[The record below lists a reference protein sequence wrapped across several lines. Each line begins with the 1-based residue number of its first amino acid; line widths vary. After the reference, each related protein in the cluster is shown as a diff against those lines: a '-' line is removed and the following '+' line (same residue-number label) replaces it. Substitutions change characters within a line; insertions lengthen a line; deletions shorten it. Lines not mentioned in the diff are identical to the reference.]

1 MNLDKKYETYFYPK
15 IKKPIDEIFDTVTHI
30 LNSQGKQ
37 AAITYI
43 NKQLTLEGLT
53 KEVKT
58 LHSTVGVRQAN
69 IITRSLKQ
77 DERKSII
84 RLPKGEY
91 KSWTNKDGS
100 FSQMFIPE
108 TKEGGSFGLNSQ
120 WINWITNYLRNHLI
134 QNITFKVA
142 ETTKDFLLN
151 VLNKSISEG
160 LGIDETVRL
169 LEGSGFSAIQA
180 ARIVRTEVN
189 MASNAGTL
197 AAGETYD
204 WQMQKKWIAVHDNRT
219 RGINPKDHASH
230 IGLDGTVIDFEDQFI
245 DPRNGDR
252 LQSPGDPKASAE
264 SVINCRCQMSL
275 KPKRDSRGRLIPKRQ
290 STIVIYPSRQRRQQ
304 IVTI

>member
-15 IKKPIDEIFDTVTHI
+15 IKKPIDEIFDMVTSI
-30 LNSQGKQ
+30 IKSQGHQ
-37 AAITYI
+37 AAIAYI
-43 NKQLTLEGLT
+43 NKQLTLEGLA
-53 KEVKT
+53 KEVKI
-58 LHSTVGVRQAN
+58 LHSNVGVRQAN
-69 IITRSLKQ
+69 VITRSLKQ
-77 DERKSII
+77 DERKS
-84 RLPKGEY
+84 
-91 KSWTNKDGS
+91 
-100 FSQMFIPE
+100 FILYIE
-108 TKEGGSFGLNSQ
+108 TKEGGSFGLNYQ

-169 LEGSGFSAIQA
+169 LNDSGFSAMQA

-219 RGINPKDHASH
+219 RGVNPKDHASH

-290 STIVIYPSRQRRQQ
+290 STVVIYPSRQRRQQ